1 MIRAIRARSLGL
13 SLGVGFVQI
22 RADRDLKDS
31 LKVEKLVFRDFEC
44 HMCHVRHCQRT
55 IVKEL

>member
-1 MIRAIRARSLGL
+1 MRFVLGL

-31 LKVEKLVFRDFEC
+31 LKVEKLVFRDF
-44 HMCHVRHCQRT
+44 
-55 IVKEL
+55 